1 MGGGYWRREDFTAY
15 SRIRGRTVR
24 RDGHIDTS
32 KMRGA
37 QDMYQA
43 RQLDPQ
49 LNPYKVNRECCDSR
63 EHPETVPVI
72 LALDVTGSMG
82 GACLKTAAS
91 LNVIMQNILDE
102 YRDVEFMVMGI
113 GDLAYDKAPI
123 QISQFESDIRIAE
136 QLDKIWFERGGGGNS
151 FESYTAAWYMGLY
164 HTSLDCWKR
173 GKKGI
178 IITMGDEP
186 LNPYL
191 PYKTGQTT
199 DVDLLIGTN
208 SEEMNYWIGE
218 IGGVVPFRFSIP
230 VKFENDMKTLPESDR
245 ERVKSFM
252 NGMRGHSMWKMAR
265 FYDEMMFRL
274 PAVEQAQSH
283 SDNGGRTYM
292 YYWTV
297 PSTLPLR
304 KACHAVELSYVFGN
318 LQETIYTGE
327 VADETLSDTVIQ
339 LWSSFARTGVPEA
352 DGLSWEQYDSENRA
366 TMVISREP
374 HIEYDVLSDRRRLL
388 MPLLSHMINP
398 SYATLDYN
406 VPFVRKTVA
415 GAIALALG
423 AAGLTLLAIY
433 AYKKSKK
440 K

>member
-164 HTSLDCWKR
+164 HTSLDY
-173 GKKGI
+173 
-178 IITMGDEP
+178 EP

-191 PYKTGQTT
+191 PAEPLANVTGDSLQG
-199 DVDLLIGTN
+199 DVETRSLYREALQ
-208 SEEMNYWIGE
+208 
-218 IGGVVPFRFSIP
+218 
-230 VKFENDMKTLPESDR
+230 KFEIFHIAIDDREDCYSHYESKIKGSFGRLLKDRFFISTLDRLPETIL
-245 ERVKSFM
+245 KC
-252 NGMRGHSMWKMAR
+252 
-265 FYDEMMFRL
+265 
-274 PAVEQAQSH
+274 
-283 SDNGGRTYM
+283 
-292 YYWTV
+292 
-297 PSTLPLR
+297 LR
-304 KACHAVELSYVFGN
+304 KSGVRQEKDAVPTVAEAAKTDTN
-318 LQETIYTGE
+318 DQPRHRPGE
-327 VADETLSDTVIQ
+327 HREFRAEPGEYRTEPGE
-339 LWSSFARTGVPEA
+339 FRTGRRP
-352 DGLSWEQYDSENRA
+352 WKRNR
-366 TMVISREP
+366 
-374 HIEYDVLSDRRRLL
+374 
-388 MPLLSHMINP
+388 
-398 SYATLDYN
+398 
-406 VPFVRKTVA
+406 
-415 GAIALALG
+415 
-423 AAGLTLLAIY
+423 
-433 AYKKSKK
+433 
-440 K
+440 

>member
-191 PYKTGQTT
+191 PAEPLANVTGDSLQG
-199 DVDLLIGTN
+199 DVETRSLYREALQ
-208 SEEMNYWIGE
+208 
-218 IGGVVPFRFSIP
+218 
-230 VKFENDMKTLPESDR
+230 KFEIFHIAIDDREDCYSHYEFISTLDRLPETIL
-245 ERVKSFM
+245 KC
-252 NGMRGHSMWKMAR
+252 
-265 FYDEMMFRL
+265 
-274 PAVEQAQSH
+274 
-283 SDNGGRTYM
+283 
-292 YYWTV
+292 
-297 PSTLPLR
+297 LR
-304 KACHAVELSYVFGN
+304 KSGVRQEKDAVPTVAEKAKTDTN
-318 LQETIYTGE
+318 DQPRHRPGE
-327 VADETLSDTVIQ
+327 YREYRAEPGEY
-339 LWSSFARTGVPEA
+339 RTGRR
-352 DGLSWEQYDSENRA
+352 SWKRNR
-366 TMVISREP
+366 
-374 HIEYDVLSDRRRLL
+374 
-388 MPLLSHMINP
+388 
-398 SYATLDYN
+398 
-406 VPFVRKTVA
+406 
-415 GAIALALG
+415 
-423 AAGLTLLAIY
+423 
-433 AYKKSKK
+433 
-440 K
+440 

>member
-136 QLDKIWFERGGGGNS
+136 QLDKIWFERGGGGNV
-151 FESYTAAWYMGLY
+151 TI
-164 HTSLDCWKR
+164 H
-173 GKKGI
+173 
-178 IITMGDEP
+178 
-186 LNPYL
+186 
-191 PYKTGQTT
+191 
-199 DVDLLIGTN
+199 
-208 SEEMNYWIGE
+208 
-218 IGGVVPFRFSIP
+218 GV
-230 VKFENDMKTLPESDR
+230 
-245 ERVKSFM
+245 
-252 NGMRGHSMWKMAR
+252 
-265 FYDEMMFRL
+265 
-274 PAVEQAQSH
+274 
-283 SDNGGRTYM
+283 
-292 YYWTV
+292 
-297 PSTLPLR
+297 
-304 KACHAVELSYVFGN
+304 
-318 LQETIYTGE
+318 
-327 VADETLSDTVIQ
+327 
-339 LWSSFARTGVPEA
+339 
-352 DGLSWEQYDSENRA
+352 
-366 TMVISREP
+366 
-374 HIEYDVLSDRRRLL
+374 
-388 MPLLSHMINP
+388 
-398 SYATLDYN
+398 
-406 VPFVRKTVA
+406 
-415 GAIALALG
+415 
-423 AAGLTLLAIY
+423 
-433 AYKKSKK
+433 
-440 K
+440 

>member
-37 QDMYQA
+37 QDMYQS

-191 PYKTGQTT
+191 PAEPLANVTGDSLQG
-199 DVDLLIGTN
+199 DVETRSLYREALQ
-208 SEEMNYWIGE
+208 
-218 IGGVVPFRFSIP
+218 
-230 VKFENDMKTLPESDR
+230 KFEIFHIAIDDREDCYSHYESKIKGSFGRLLKDRFFISTLDRLPETIL
-245 ERVKSFM
+245 KC
-252 NGMRGHSMWKMAR
+252 
-265 FYDEMMFRL
+265 
-274 PAVEQAQSH
+274 
-283 SDNGGRTYM
+283 
-292 YYWTV
+292 
-297 PSTLPLR
+297 LR
-304 KACHAVELSYVFGN
+304 KSGVRQEKDAVPTVAEKAKTDTN
-318 LQETIYTGE
+318 NQPRHRPGE
-327 VADETLSDTVIQ
+327 YREYRAEPGEYRTEPGEY
-339 LWSSFARTGVPEA
+339 RTGRRP
-352 DGLSWEQYDSENRA
+352 WKRNR
-366 TMVISREP
+366 
-374 HIEYDVLSDRRRLL
+374 
-388 MPLLSHMINP
+388 
-398 SYATLDYN
+398 
-406 VPFVRKTVA
+406 
-415 GAIALALG
+415 
-423 AAGLTLLAIY
+423 
-433 AYKKSKK
+433 
-440 K
+440 